1 MLDGKEVF
9 NLKETIK
16 EFTLELSRI
25 ALVAVLPILIT
36 SVESGNVDYK
46 IIATVAVVA
55 VLKAVDRA
63 LHESGVAE
71 KGLTRF

>member
-1 MLDGKEVF
+1 M
-9 NLKETIK
+9 KETIK
-16 EFTLELSRI
+16 QFSLELLRV
-25 ALVAVLPILIT
+25 ALVAALPILIT

-46 IIATVAVVA
+46 IVATVAVVA
-55 VLKAVDRA
+55 ILKAVDRA

>member
-1 MLDGKEVF
+1 M
-9 NLKETIK
+9 KETIK
-16 EFTLELSRI
+16 QFSLELLRV
-25 ALVAVLPILIT
+25 ALVAALPIVIA
-36 SVESGNVDYK
+36 SAESGNVDYK

>member
-1 MLDGKEVF
+1 M
-9 NLKETIK
+9 KETIK
-16 EFTLELSRI
+16 QFSLELFRV
-25 ALVAVLPILIT
+25 ALVAALPVVIA
-36 SVESGNVDYK
+36 SAESGTVDYK
-46 IIATVAVVA
+46 IVATVAVVA